1 LEVETHIHWP
11 QYELQD
17 LCNKLGISFTAYA
30 PIGSPGRKA
39 ARPDGTW
46 PEADVIPLEEPTV
59 LQIAQKHHKT
69 PAQVLLRQ
77 LVQRNISVIPKS
89 TNPERIRQ
97 NFAVCLLSMISSW
110 VTS

>member
-1 LEVETHIHWP
+1 LKVEAHIHWP
-11 QYELQD
+11 QYELHD
-17 LCNKLGISFTAYA
+17 LCKKLNISFTAYA

-39 ARPDGTW
+39 ARPEDPW
-46 PEADVIPLEEPTV
+46 PEADVVPLEEPVV

-97 NFAVCLLSMISSW
+97 NFAVGLLSMILS
-110 VTS
+110 